1 MNAQRFLLAAACL
14 VLVSAARA
22 EGGGDGRL
30 EAAKRVQRGG
40 ALMHDRFS
48 ACAADLRPLGLDSRF
63 LAHIWDAEH
72 FDVFEGARITLAGQL
87 SADVSVPAASSVVG
101 GCASL
106 QEPELL
112 ESVGISG
119 VEESDLQAMRQ
130 VFLATK
136 PAPHELRDRNLY
148 TDCMKVNF
156 NTHEVDFPT
165 SVHLCD
171 CTLQALH
178 IVPDD
183 ELDDWLQLAHA
194 GVNVPMAEQAWY
206 GIFVD
211 KLWAC
216 SGSL

>member
-1 MNAQRFLLAAACL
+1 MVQRILLAAACL
-14 VLVSAARA
+14 ALGSVALA
-22 EGGGDGRL
+22 EMPGYGTQ
-30 EAAKRVQRGG
+30 EAAKRVQLGG
-40 ALMHDRFS
+40 MRMHERFS
-48 ACAADLRPLGLDSRF
+48 ACAADLRTLGLDSRF

-72 FDVFEGARITLAGQL
+72 FDLFEGVRITLASQPPAG
-87 SADVSVPAASSVVG
+87 VSGAELAAAPA
-101 GCASL
+101 GCAGL

-112 ESVGISG
+112 ESAGISG
-119 VEESDLQAMRQ
+119 VEEADLQLMRQ

-156 NTHEVDFPT
+156 NTREVDFPT

-178 IVPDD
+178 VVPDD

-216 SGSL
+216 SSSL